1 MTVQKFPFYNVTT
14 KIRKFQLSD
23 FIFASQIYHY
33 IKGKKKMQTDVIIQ
47 TERLTLREMTHDD
60 YDILY
65 AVLSDSDIMRHYPYT
80 FDEKRVRGWIDRNRQ
95 RYNDFGFGLWAV
107 CLAENGVMIGDCGLT
122 MQNINGTILPEIGYH
137 IAKIHQNKGYATE
150 AARAVRDWT
159 FTVTP
164 FRSLYSYMKK
174 ENLPSAAV
182 ARANGMTLTDEFTDD
197 EGERSLVYQITRTE
211 WLKNN

>member
-1 MTVQKFPFYNVTT
+1 
-14 KIRKFQLSD
+14 
-23 FIFASQIYHY
+23 
-33 IKGKKKMQTDVIIQ
+33 
-47 TERLTLREMTHDD
+47 
-60 YDILY
+60 
-65 AVLSDSDIMRHYPYT
+65 
-80 FDEKRVRGWIDRNRQ
+80 
-95 RYNDFGFGLWAV
+95 
-107 CLAENGVMIGDCGLT
+107 MIGDCGLT

>member
-1 MTVQKFPFYNVTT
+1 
-14 KIRKFQLSD
+14 
-23 FIFASQIYHY
+23 
-33 IKGKKKMQTDVIIQ
+33 
-47 TERLTLREMTHDD
+47 
-60 YDILY
+60 
-65 AVLSDSDIMRHYPYT
+65 
-80 FDEKRVRGWIDRNRQ
+80 
-95 RYNDFGFGLWAV
+95 
-107 CLAENGVMIGDCGLT
+107 MIGDCGLT

-164 FRSLYSYMKK
+164 FRSLYSYMK
-174 ENLPSAAV
+174 
-182 ARANGMTLTDEFTDD
+182 TDEFIDD

>member
-1 MTVQKFPFYNVTT
+1 
-14 KIRKFQLSD
+14 
-23 FIFASQIYHY
+23 
-33 IKGKKKMQTDVIIQ
+33 
-47 TERLTLREMTHDD
+47 
-60 YDILY
+60 
-65 AVLSDSDIMRHYPYT
+65 
-80 FDEKRVRGWIDRNRQ
+80 
-95 RYNDFGFGLWAV
+95 
-107 CLAENGVMIGDCGLT
+107 MIGDCGLT

-159 FTVTP
+159 FAVTP

>member
-1 MTVQKFPFYNVTT
+1 MKLGIMQPYFFPY
-14 KIRKFQLSD
+14 IGYWQLMNAVD
-23 FIFASQIYHY
+23 RYVIYDDVNF
-33 IKGKKKMQTDVIIQ
+33 IKG
-47 TERLTLREMTHDD
+47 
-60 YDILY
+60 
-65 AVLSDSDIMRHYPYT
+65 
-80 FDEKRVRGWIDRNRQ
+80 GWINRNRQ
-95 RYNDFGFGLWAV
+95 RYSDFGFGLWAV
-107 CLAENGVMIGDCGLT
+107 CLVENGVMIGDCGLT

>member
-1 MTVQKFPFYNVTT
+1 MRRRYTITLKE
-14 KIRKFQLSD
+14 KRKT
-23 FIFASQIYHY
+23 
-33 IKGKKKMQTDVIIQ
+33 QTDVIIQ

-197 EGERSLVYQITRTE
+197 KGERSLVYQITRTE

>member
-1 MTVQKFPFYNVTT
+1 MGCVKCSYKDNLRKKQVKKSFILDFFSGCFSVALSQKSESFSFRIFYLRRRYTIT
-14 KIRKFQLSD
+14 LKEKR
-23 FIFASQIYHY
+23 
-33 IKGKKKMQTDVIIQ
+33 KMQTDVIIQ

-95 RYNDFGFGLWAV
+95 RYSDFGFELWAV
-107 CLAENGVMIGDCGLT
+107 CLRT
-122 MQNINGTILPEIGYH
+122 
-137 IAKIHQNKGYATE
+137 
-150 AARAVRDWT
+150 
-159 FTVTP
+159 
-164 FRSLYSYMKK
+164 
-174 ENLPSAAV
+174 AAV

>member
-1 MTVQKFPFYNVTT
+1 
-14 KIRKFQLSD
+14 
-23 FIFASQIYHY
+23 
-33 IKGKKKMQTDVIIQ
+33 MQTDVIIQ

-95 RYNDFGFGLWAV
+95 RYSDFGFGLWAV

-137 IAKIHQNKGYATE
+137 IAKFHQNKGYATE

-182 ARANGMTLTDEFTDD
+182 ARANGMTLTDEFIDD

>member
-1 MTVQKFPFYNVTT
+1 
-14 KIRKFQLSD
+14 
-23 FIFASQIYHY
+23 
-33 IKGKKKMQTDVIIQ
+33 MQTDVIIQ
-47 TERLTLREMTHDD
+47 TERLMLREMTNDD
-60 YDILY
+60 YDALY

-95 RYNDFGFGLWAV
+95 RYSDFGFGLWAV
-107 CLAENGVMIGDCGLT
+107 CLKSTGEMIGDCGLT
-122 MQNINGTILPEIGYH
+122 MQSINGTILPEIGYH

-159 FTVTP
+159 FAVTP

-174 ENLPSAAV
+174 GNLPSAAV
-182 ARANGMTLTDEFTDD
+182 ARANGMTLTDEFTDG
-197 EGERSLVYQITRTE
+197 EGGRSLVYRITRTE